1 MTNFYRRLMY
11 YGLGFGIGLV
21 GVFFF
26 FNNRGCSW
34 LPSNRVK
41 EMISERIIYVSDT
54 NLSVLKNLNIAESE
68 IAQYV
73 QNAEIHFSKS
83 EKSSNPQIYH
93 IEGSTINKDVFVA
106 QIVLYRDGLTS
117 ELIPNQFSAQNVKP
131 TTKGYGKPVCFPVKK
146 NLFYSDSS
154 AHTNCQRKTLGIME
168 DSTLSAYF
176 RKNGR
181 INISKTLFKNK
192 PNAEYAMVIKNEIG
206 QEIEMFATYFKEKA
220 RIFKFTFDGDPCP

>member
-106 QIVLYRDGLTS
+106 QIVLYRDGF
-117 ELIPNQFSAQNVKP
+117 NF
-131 TTKGYGKPVCFPVKK
+131 
-146 NLFYSDSS
+146 
-154 AHTNCQRKTLGIME
+154 
-168 DSTLSAYF
+168 
-176 RKNGR
+176 R
-181 INISKTLFKNK
+181 INS
-192 PNAEYAMVIKNEIG
+192 
-206 QEIEMFATYFKEKA
+206 QS
-220 RIFKFTFDGDPCP
+220 IFCPKR

>member
-73 QNAEIHFSKS
+73 LNAEIHFSKS
-83 EKSSNPQIYH
+83 EKSSTVND
-93 IEGSTINKDVFVA
+93 IEYVTTTINPA
-106 QIVLYRDGLTS
+106 ERNSPVLRAL
-117 ELIPNQFSAQNVKP
+117 
-131 TTKGYGKPVCFPVKK
+131 
-146 NLFYSDSS
+146 
-154 AHTNCQRKTLGIME
+154 
-168 DSTLSAYF
+168 
-176 RKNGR
+176 
-181 INISKTLFKNK
+181 
-192 PNAEYAMVIKNEIG
+192 
-206 QEIEMFATYFKEKA
+206 
-220 RIFKFTFDGDPCP
+220 

>member
-54 NLSVLKNLNIAESE
+54 NLSILKNLNIAESE
-68 IAQYV
+68 IAQYI

-83 EKSSNPQIYH
+83 EKSSNPKIYH
-93 IEGSTINKDVFVA
+93 IEGPTLKKDVFVA
-106 QIVLYRDGLTS
+106 QIIMFKDGLTS
-117 ELIPNQFSAQNVKP
+117 ELIPNQFSAHNVKQ
-131 TTKGYGKPVCFPVKK
+131 TRKGYGKPVSFPVKK

-154 AHTNCQRKTLGIME
+154 AHTNCQRKMLGIME
-168 DSTLSAYF
+168 DSTINIYF

-181 INISKTLFKNK
+181 INISKSQYNKK
-192 PNAEYAMVIKNEIG
+192 PNAEYAMVIKNEMG
-206 QEIEMFATYFKEKA
+206 QEIEMFATYFKDKV
-220 RIFKFTFDGDPCP
+220 RVFKFAFEGDSCP